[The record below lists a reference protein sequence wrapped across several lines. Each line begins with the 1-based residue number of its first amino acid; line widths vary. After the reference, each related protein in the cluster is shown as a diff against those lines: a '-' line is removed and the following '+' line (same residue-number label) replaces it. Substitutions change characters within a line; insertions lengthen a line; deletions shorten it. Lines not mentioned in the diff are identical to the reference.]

1 MRRWIDVGFAWAA
14 ALMFAVLACGCGDD
28 TDAGATERY
37 MNFATFEGNESG
49 SVRFTLRI
57 INDSPLITLTCGG
70 TLDPSDVSVGDRV
83 LLTYELPVGMTVND
97 SGRVSRLVVGKVTN
111 MPVVAAGEGGVPPG
125 DGLGVQVL
133 YRTGHYINMQFQ
145 APYYKDEARKLR
157 VVAGAVGQDGLADL
171 YVVYERQSKNPTFD
185 RTGYASANISDI
197 WDAEGCRGVRVH
209 VNNSLDASKNEF
221 VFLKSDN

>member
-1 MRRWIDVGFAWAA
+1 MRRWIKVRFTWAA
-14 ALMFAVLACGCGDD
+14 ALVLAVLACGCGDD
-28 TDAGATERY
+28 ADVGATERY

-57 INDSPLITLTCGG
+57 VNDSPLITLTYGG
-70 TLDPSDVSVGDRV
+70 TLDPRDVSVGDRV
-83 LLTYELPVGMTVND
+83 LLTYELPAGMTVND

-111 MPVVAAGEGGVPPG
+111 MPVVAAEDGEVPQG

-145 APYYKDEARKLR
+145 APYYKDESRKLR
-157 VVAGAVGQDGLADL
+157 VVAGALDQDGMADL
-171 YVVYERQSKNPTFD
+171 YVVYDRQSENPTFD
-185 RTGYASANISDI
+185 RTGYASANISDV

-209 VNNSLDASKNEF
+209 VENSLDASKNEF